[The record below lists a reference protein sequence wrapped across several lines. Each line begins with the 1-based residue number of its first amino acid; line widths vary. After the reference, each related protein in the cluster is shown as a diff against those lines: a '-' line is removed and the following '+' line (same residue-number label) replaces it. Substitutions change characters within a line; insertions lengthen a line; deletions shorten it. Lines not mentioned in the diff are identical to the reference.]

1 MKSLIHKSKINYYS
15 ETINN
20 NHKNP
25 KQLWQNLHD
34 VTSKSVSH
42 STNFVDDENGNSILD
57 PEAIANWFNDHF
69 TSVHKKVNSCQ
80 RGEPFDA
87 QTLSDYVDQ
96 KIPEETKFSISPVK
110 ESFVLHQLQK
120 LTVNNATGI
129 DDISAKYLKLAAQ
142 VIANTLIKIFNL
154 SIQN

>member
-42 STNFVDDENGNSILD
+42 STNFFDDENGKPILD
-57 PEAIANWFNDHF
+57 PEAIANRFNDHF
-69 TSVHKKVNSCQ
+69 TSVHKKLTQ
-80 RGEPFDA
+80 AR
-87 QTLSDYVDQ
+87 
-96 KIPEETKFSISPVK
+96 EE
-110 ESFVLHQLQK
+110 
-120 LTVNNATGI
+120 
-129 DDISAKYLKLAAQ
+129 
-142 VIANTLIKIFNL
+142 NL
-154 SIQN
+154 LMHIC